1 MTNTLVTA
9 RCSDEVITLI
19 DKVGKMYGISRAEL
33 MRTGA
38 IRYCQELLT
47 TDTLERINDIIRVY
61 SAKVDEMSEEDKNI
75 KYMIEKLTEE
85 MSKVVAM

>member
-38 IRYCQELLT
+38 IRYCQELLL

-61 SAKVDEMSEEDKNI
+61 SAKVDEMTEEDKNI
-75 KYMIEKLTEE
+75 KYMIEKLSEE
-85 MSKVVAM
+85 LSKVVAM